1 MDMFTL
7 MYEQQTVDNKFVASV
22 ADVWKREN
30 KKTVLVLENNF
41 ESFSQ
46 IFFDAGFTVYALY
59 QSILI
64 ANEKR
69 KLSKDVTHTVGNV
82 QNLLHYKNESFD
94 CVFAENMTRTI
105 HARQDFAKAI
115 NEIHRV
121 LTDKGNL
128 FATVNMNNN
137 GNIFSSFSNYEMAEL
152 FRNFEIVYKE
162 SKQGGYIINA
172 RKSGMSR

>member
-1 MDMFTL
+1 M
-7 MYEQQTVDNKFVASV
+7 
-22 ADVWKREN
+22 
-30 KKTVLVLENNF
+30 
-41 ESFSQ
+41 
-46 IFFDAGFTVYALY
+46 G
-59 QSILI
+59 
-64 ANEKR
+64 KR
-69 KLSKDVTHTVGNV
+69 KLSKNIIHTVGNV